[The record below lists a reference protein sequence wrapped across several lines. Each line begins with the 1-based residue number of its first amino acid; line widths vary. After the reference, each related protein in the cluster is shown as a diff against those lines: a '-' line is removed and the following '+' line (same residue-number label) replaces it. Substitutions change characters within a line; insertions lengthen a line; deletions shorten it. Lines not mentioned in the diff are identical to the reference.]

1 MINLFEYKADNI
13 KSVQEKEKITFDIDA
28 TTKTNIRI
36 NWNNVTLKE
45 VIVNI
50 HGQEEVKVIEVGEP
64 NGIKVTYNL
73 SDNAKLFLCLASF
86 YEGKEAKYDVFL
98 QNNSFFKGAF
108 ADFSYGSKN
117 FIFDCTLKGQGA
129 YATWNLASLST
140 KEDEKSFTISF
151 YHYAPHTYAKMENYG
166 VCEDKSK
173 IYFLGTSSIERGAKS
188 SSTHQ
193 SAKIMVFDPTC
204 KAKASPTLCIDEN
217 DVEASHAAVVGQ
229 INEDHIFYLM
239 SRGLEEEEA
248 KKLITLGYLN
258 PILNFFEEETVLEEI
273 KQSIEKRM

>member
-1 MINLFEYKADNI
+1 MINLFEQKADNI
-13 KSVQEKEKITFDIDA
+13 KSLLDKDKITFDINAID
-28 TTKTNIRI
+28 KTNIRI
-36 NWNNVTLKE
+36 DWKNINLKE
-45 VIVNI
+45 VILNI
-50 HGQEEVKVIEVGEP
+50 HGENEVKIIEVGEP
-64 NGIKVTYNL
+64 NGIKITYNL
-73 SDNAKLFLCLASF
+73 DEYAKLFLCLATF
-86 YEGKEAKYDVFL
+86 YQGEQANYRITLKND
-98 QNNSFFKGAF
+98 SFFKGAL
-108 ADFSYGSKN
+108 ADFSYGNKEFN
-117 FIFDCTLKGQGA
+117 FDCELRGQGA

-140 KEDEKSFTISF
+140 KEDIKSFTISF

-166 VCEDKSK
+166 VCENESK
-173 IYFLGTSSIERGAKS
+173 MYFLGTSSIEKGAKK

-193 SAKIMVFDPTC
+193 SAKIMVFDPSC

-239 SRGLEEEEA
+239 SRGLEEEDA

-258 PILNFFEEETVLEEI
+258 PILNFFDEGEILEEI

>member
-1 MINLFEYKADNI
+1 MINLFEQKADNI
-13 KSVQEKEKITFDIDA
+13 RCLVIENTITFDIDA
-28 TTKTNIRI
+28 LTKTNIRI
-36 NWNNVTLKE
+36 DWDKISSKE
-45 VIVNI
+45 ITINI
-50 HGQEEVKVIEVGEP
+50 HGKEEVRIIEVGEP
-64 NGIKVTYNL
+64 DEVRISYNL
-73 SDNAKLFLCLASF
+73 DDEAKLYLCLATFS
-86 YEGKEAKYDVFL
+86 EGKNARYLVSLKR
-98 QNNSFFKGAF
+98 NAFFKGAF
-108 ADFSYGSKN
+108 ADFSYGKKELT
-117 FIFDCTLKGQGA
+117 FDCKLIEQGA

-140 KEDEKSFTISF
+140 KEDEKTFTISF
-151 YHYAPHTYAKMENYG
+151 YHFAPHTYAKMENYG
-166 VCEDKSK
+166 VCEDNSK
-173 IYFLGTSSIERGAKS
+173 IYFLGTSNIERGAKR

-239 SRGLEEEEA
+239 SRGIKEEEA

-258 PILNFFEEETVLEEI
+258 PILNFFSEEEILNEI